1 MDKKILIIDDEE
13 AIVNMYM
20 AALTDFH
27 IISAKN
33 GKAGLALA
41 QKEKPNLIFLD
52 IIMPEQ
58 NGLDVLQTLKENKET
73 KDIPVI
79 MLTNLPKDASG
90 AKAKALG
97 ALDYLIKAENE
108 PEDIAKEAKR
118 ILG

>member
-1 MDKKILIIDDEE
+1 MNKKILIIDDEE
-13 AIVNMYM
+13 AIANMYE
-20 AALTDFH
+20 AALTDYTV
-27 IISAKN
+27 ISAKN
-33 GKAGLALA
+33 GSIGLNLA
-41 QKEKPNLIFLD
+41 QEEKPDLIFLD

-79 MLTNLPKDASG
+79 MLTNLPEEASG
-90 AKAKALG
+90 TKAKALG

-108 PEDIAKEAKR
+108 PEDIAKEAKK